1 MNDALF
7 ALLRRYAFGE
17 NDLKASR
24 QAEGAAQDF
33 GRPLGKQNTEPK

>member
-1 MNDALF
+1 
-7 ALLRRYAFGE
+7 
-17 NDLKASR
+17 LKASR